1 MSITVILSI
10 LKFLKKYWPFFAIGL
25 AVVVIG
31 IIFLVF
37 SIKLKS
43 ANNKIEKL
51 EQEKIQLEMTN
62 RILYSTIEKN
72 EKDTIT
78 KSNFINSDNSIEN
91 MNPDL
96 LPNDFINSLNN
107 IFKDYNY
114 NYSNNT
120 LSNNSRRN

>member
-78 KSNFINSDNSIEN
+78 KTNFANSDNSIEN

-96 LPNDFINSLNN
+96 LPDDFINSLND

>member
-78 KSNFINSDNSIEN
+78 KTNFINSDNSIEN